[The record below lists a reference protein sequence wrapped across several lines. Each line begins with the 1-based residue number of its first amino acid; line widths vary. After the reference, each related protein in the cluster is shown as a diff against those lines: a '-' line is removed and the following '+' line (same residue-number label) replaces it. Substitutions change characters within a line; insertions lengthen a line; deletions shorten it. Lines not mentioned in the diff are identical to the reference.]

1 MSGQSRDN
9 WREAVHP
16 NASDSAGGR
25 HVKQRGGTV
34 ATALMVLAVAASCGG
49 NQESDVATAPG
60 GSKPVLDMPIHATR
74 FVSVSDGKF
83 VDPDGR
89 QVLLHGLN
97 VISKSKAE
105 GYQSWHGP
113 TEFAAM
119 REWGMNC
126 VRLGILWDGLEPE
139 PGQYDD
145 EYLSNVDK
153 RIAWAKEH
161 GIYVM
166 LDMHQDLFSVLYS
179 DGAPEWATL
188 TDGEPH
194 VHVGTVWSDA
204 YLTSPAVKRA
214 FDNFWDNKP
223 GPDGVGIQDRFA
235 LAWRHVAQRYADEP
249 AVLGY
254 DVFNEPGGGSATVE
268 GLVLVMGKA
277 AQLMAEKYGEDA
289 PAQSDLMKMW
299 LDRKGRSK
307 LMRMLRDMEVYVPA
321 IDAGQAVF
329 AEFERARVMP
339 MFQRVT
345 DAIRQVDKNHI
356 IFLETA
362 MSANMGVYSA
372 IEPVL
377 GPDGTRDPLQAY
389 TPHGYDIV
397 VDTGDIASASE
408 ERVELIF
415 SRHGETARRLDMPMI
430 VGEWGAYGRAGT
442 DVVPAAWFVVRQFE
456 KLLCG
461 DTYWLFRRNLDTS
474 PYLQAL
480 QRPIPQRIAGTL
492 LAYHADP
499 EAATFTCRWK
509 EDPAVVAPSRVY
521 IPEWA
526 YHGQDRINLT
536 PRGTVFELTPP
547 AEGSKSVSVLI
558 PPMGKPVERQ
568 LTVRW

>member
-1 MSGQSRDN
+1 M
-9 WREAVHP
+9 
-16 NASDSAGGR
+16 
-25 HVKQRGGTV
+25 KQRGGIV
-34 ATALMVLAVAASCGG
+34 ATMLVVVAVAAASCGG
-49 NQESDVATAPG
+49 SQQSDIETVRAASESIRER
-60 GSKPVLDMPIHATR
+60 PVQPKR

-89 QVLLHGLN
+89 QILFHGLN
-97 VISKSKAE
+97 VISKRKAE
-105 GYQSWHGP
+105 QYQSWHGP
-113 TEFAAM
+113 AEFAAM

-139 PGQYDD
+139 PGKYD
-145 EYLSNVDK
+145 EAYLSNVD
-153 RIAWAKEH
+153 RRVAWAKEH

-188 TDGEPH
+188 ADGEPH

-235 LAWRHVAQRYADEP
+235 LAWRHVAERYADEP

-254 DVFNEPGGGSATVE
+254 DLFNEPGGGSAAAE
-268 GLVLVMGKA
+268 GLALGMRKA
-277 AQLMAEKYGEDA
+277 AQLMAEKYGENA

-299 LDRKGRSK
+299 LDRKARSE
-307 LMRMLRDMEVYVPA
+307 LMRLLRDMDVYVPA
-321 IDAGQAVF
+321 IDACQAVF
-329 AEFERARVMP
+329 AEFERTMVMP

-345 DAIRQVDKNHI
+345 DAIREVDKNHI

-389 TPHGYDIV
+389 APHGYDIV
-397 VDTGDIASASE
+397 VDTADIASGSK
-408 ERVELIF
+408 ERVKLIF
-415 SRHGETARRLDMPMI
+415 SRHGETARRLNMPMI
-430 VGEWGAYGRAGT
+430 VGEWGAYGGAGS
-442 DVVPAAWFVVRQFE
+442 DVVPEAWFVVRQFE

-461 DTYWLFRRNLDTS
+461 DTYWLFGRNLYTS
-474 PYLQAL
+474 PYLKAL

-499 EAATFTCRWK
+499 EHGTFTCTWK
-509 EDPAVVAPSRVY
+509 EDPSVVAPTCIY
-521 IPEWA
+521 IPDWA

-536 PRGTVFELTPP
+536 PRGSVLEVTP
-547 AEGSKSVSVLI
+547 AAKGSKSIFVVI
-558 PPMGKPVERQ
+558 PPTGKQIERH
-568 LTVRW
+568 LTVG